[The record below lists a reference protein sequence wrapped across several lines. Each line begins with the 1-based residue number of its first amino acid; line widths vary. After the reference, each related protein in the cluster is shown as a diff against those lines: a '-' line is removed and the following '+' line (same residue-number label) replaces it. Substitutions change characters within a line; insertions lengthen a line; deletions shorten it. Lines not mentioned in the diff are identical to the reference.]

1 MGPRSTV
8 TAADQRRRF
17 DAIIRAD
24 PGLMRLL
31 AVLREL
37 ALPQWRLVAGCLYQT
52 VWNVLTGRPR
62 GTGINDYDVI
72 YFDNGDLSW
81 DAEDAVIRR
90 VAVATE
96 GAVGPVE
103 VRNQA
108 RVHLWFEQRF
118 ATPYP
123 PLAAADEAI
132 ARYASIAHAV
142 GVRLEP
148 EDRLDLVAPF
158 GLADIF
164 AMVIRPNRALDNAAS
179 HARKAERVKAI
190 WPEVTVLPWAAP

>member
-1 MGPRSTV
+1 MEPRPAV
-8 TAADQRRRF
+8 TAADQHRRF
-17 DAIIRAD
+17 ELIIRSDA
-24 PGLMRLL
+24 GLMRLL
-31 AVLREL
+31 AILREL
-37 ALPQWRLVAGCLYQT
+37 APPQWRLAGGCLYQT
-52 VWNVLTGRPR
+52 VWNVLTDRPR

-72 YFDNGDLSW
+72 YFDDCDPSW

-90 VAVATE
+90 VAAATE
-96 GAVGPVE
+96 GGVGPIE

-108 RVHLWFEQRF
+108 RVHLWFEHRF
-118 ATPYP
+118 GTPYP

-148 EDRLDLVAPF
+148 DGRLDVVAPF
-158 GLADIF
+158 GLDDIF
-164 AMVIRPNRALDNAAS
+164 AMVIRPNYALDNAAS

-190 WPEVTVLPWAAP
+190 WPEVTVLPWGP

>member
-1 MGPRSTV
+1 MEPRPAV
-8 TAADQRRRF
+8 TAADQHRRF
-17 DAIIRAD
+17 ELIIRSDA
-24 PGLMRLL
+24 GLMRLL
-31 AVLREL
+31 TILREL
-37 ALPQWRLVAGCLYQT
+37 ALPQWRLVGGCLYQT
-52 VWNVLTGRPR
+52 VWNVLTDRPR

-72 YFDNGDLSW
+72 YFDDCDPSW

-90 VAVATE
+90 VAAATE
-96 GAVGPVE
+96 GGVGPIE

-108 RVHLWFEQRF
+108 RVHLWFEHRF
-118 ATPYP
+118 GTPYP

-148 EDRLDLVAPF
+148 DGRLDVVAPF
-158 GLADIF
+158 GLDDIF
-164 AMVIRPNRALDNAAS
+164 AMVIRPNYALDNAAS

-190 WPEVTVLPWAAP
+190 WPEVTVLPWGP

>member
-1 MGPRSTV
+1 MEPRPAV
-8 TAADQRRRF
+8 TAADQHRRF
-17 DAIIRAD
+17 ELIIRSD
-24 PGLMRLL
+24 VGLMRLL
-31 AVLREL
+31 TILREL

-52 VWNVLTGRPR
+52 VWNILTGRPR

-72 YFDNGDLSW
+72 YFDDCDLSW

-90 VAVATE
+90 VAAATAC
-96 GAVGPVE
+96 GVGPVE

-108 RVHLWFEQRF
+108 RVHLWFEHRF
-118 ATPYP
+118 GTPYP

-148 EDRLDLVAPF
+148 NGRLDVAAPF
-158 GLADIF
+158 GLDDIF
-164 AMVIRPNRALDNAAS
+164 AMVLRPNHTFDNAAS
-179 HARKAERVKAI
+179 HARKAERLKAI
-190 WPEVTVLPWAAP
+190 WPELTVLPWGP